1 MCNPLTNT
9 SDAFTFWTL
18 LIFLVALWLAVDR
31 QARKW
36 STREVPA

>member
-1 MCNPLTNT
+1 
-9 SDAFTFWTL
+9 L

-31 QARKW
+31 HARKW

>member
-1 MCNPLTNT
+1 
-9 SDAFTFWTL
+9 L